1 MATTQRK
8 TTAIKERYNKTQL
21 LTEIAENTDLTKKQ
35 VASVLD
41 ELTVLIERH
50 IKKRSGGEFMM
61 PGLFKI
67 VTQRKPAVKARK
79 GINPFTG
86 EETMFKAKPARTIVK
101 IRPLAKLKQFAE

>member
-86 EETMFKAKPARTIVK
+86 EETMFKAKPARTVVK
-101 IRPLAKLKQFAE
+101 VLPLKKMKDMAN